1 MTETPRIVAIPSS
14 LRAESYT
21 HTAIQYAREAAADAG
36 ADTATLDLREYDL
49 PVYDP
54 DVDEQGDSE
63 RLVETVSEADG
74 ILLGS
79 PVYHSSYSSAFK
91 NLHDYCS
98 YDEFEDTVV
107 GLLVVAGG
115 DAYAQALDHLRSTIR
130 GVHGWVLPHQ
140 VGIPNVYEQFED
152 DPDAIDQRAFVDSET
167 EERGGVFDQEV
178 AEHPA
183 AAQVPAA
190 SHADD

>member
-1 MTETPRIVAIPSS
+1 MPDTPRIVAIPSS
-14 LRAESYT
+14 LREESYT
-21 HTAIQYAREAAADAG
+21 YTAIEYARAAAADVG
-36 ADTATLDLREYDL
+36 ADTTTLDPREYDL
-49 PVYDP
+49 PIYDP
-54 DVDEQGDSE
+54 DLDEQGDSE
-63 RLVETVSEADG
+63 RLTKLVREADG
-74 ILLGS
+74 VLLGS

-140 VGIPNVYEQFED
+140 VGIPDVYDQFES
-152 DPDAIDQRAFVDSET
+152 DPDAIDGRAFVDPAT
-167 EERGGVFDQEV
+167 EERVRQLGELLV
-178 AEHPA
+178 EHTA
-183 AAQVPAA
+183 VDRVPTTPN
-190 SHADD
+190 ADD